1 MSSEI
6 LDPTHDFYGSTQMRV
21 SCLRCAEYEP
31 EITNRSLLPPLYF
44 ILVGKGEPTP
54 TKRYK
59 DKYDAWRWS
68 AGCGDI
74 TPGYIC
80 TGEKCGK
87 VHYVMHACRKRECPD
102 CWEGWKEEA
111 TIKIMGRLLC
121 DTSKKIHNHSR
132 LVHIILSPYDR
143 TVPTSKEELNKKIR
157 DGYKYI
163 LEHGALGGAAVFHP
177 FRTKK
182 EVHKLAYD
190 DDLKYWDW
198 IREQEDPCNF
208 YYYSD
213 HLHLI
218 CYIRWMKRPLFFTD
232 QMKLN
237 DSVNYLC
244 KSGDISGD
252 EKILYTIQKIN
263 NVTKEQVEREKR
275 WNYKTI
281 EKKDDNDFLH
291 VAEFQNDIVGLH
303 KVINYQLSHT
313 CVLMNENESF
323 DSVRWFGSCSR
334 NKFKTDML
342 ESEEEEKEPLVCKIC
357 GAKLMPFWRW
367 IYTYYFDLLQG
378 GIEPLEYEDE
388 IINLKN
394 GDPPPKDAIAFL
406 V

>member
-1 MSSEI
+1 V
-6 LDPTHDFYGSTQMRV
+6 RV

-31 EITNRSLLPPLYF
+31 EIDIKSLLPPLYF
-44 ILVGKGEPTP
+44 ILVGKGNPAP
-54 TKRYK
+54 TKHYK
-59 DKYDAWRWS
+59 DQYYAWHWS
-68 AGCGDI
+68 AGCGEL

-87 VHYVMHACRKRECPD
+87 VHYVIHKCRRRECPD

-111 TIKIMGRLLC
+111 TIKVIGRLLC
-121 DTSKKIHNHSR
+121 DTSRKIHSRSR
-132 LVHIILSPYDR
+132 LVHIILSPDDR
-143 TVPTSKEELNKKIR
+143 TVPTSKEALNRKIR

-182 EVHKLAYD
+182 KVHKLAYEAG
-190 DDLKYWDW
+190 LKYWEW
-198 IREQEDPCNF
+198 VREQDNPWNW
-208 YYYSD
+208 YYYSP
-213 HLHLI
+213 HLHLD
-218 CYIRWMKRPLFFTD
+218 CYIGWMKPPLFYTEK
-232 QMKLN
+232 MKLN
-237 DSVNYLC
+237 DAVAYFC
-244 KSGDISGD
+244 KCGDISGN
-252 EKILYTIQKIN
+252 ENLLYRIQKIN

-291 VAEFQNDIVGLH
+291 VAEFQNDLVGLYR
-303 KVINYQLSHT
+303 VIDYQLSHS
-313 CVLMNENESF
+313 CVLDNENESF

-334 NKFKTDML
+334 NKFKTDVL
-342 ESEEEEKEPLVCKIC
+342 EPEEEEKKPLRCKIC
-357 GAKLMPFWRW
+357 GAELMPYWSW

-378 GIEPLEYEDE
+378 EIESLKYEDE

-394 GDPPPKDAIAFL
+394 GDPPPKDALAYL